1 MPSNRP
7 RPAGPDGPAATEPE
21 IITLLFT
28 LPGAGRADDMA
39 VIVRMRLF
47 IALLVGPL
55 IAITGTTGRWQV
67 TALVLA
73 AAAAARA
80 TRAAHRPIRTV

>member
-1 MPSNRP
+1 
-7 RPAGPDGPAATEPE
+7 
-21 IITLLFT
+21 
-28 LPGAGRADDMA
+28 MA